1 MMRRA
6 LMLCL
11 FAACATPES
20 SLASD
25 RDASLY
31 QLHEKLLSQ
40 DGKAI
45 DLDVYRGKPVLVTMF
60 YATCPATC
68 PLIIDTLR
76 AVERKLDERASRV
89 LKLIGEIN
97 QGERGPTTAEYSAT
111 LTDVAMMMYLG
122 QYYAAKIRGAT
133 ELALFRKTRA
143 PEHQKKAVEHLRAAQ
158 QHWSSYS
165 DRSGHQYRNP
175 LWTNRVG
182 VVDWRELSDEVANDV
197 AIASQPLKAR

>member
-11 FAACATPES
+11 AACAMPGSS

-45 DLDVYRGKPVLVTMF
+45 NLDVYRGKPVLVSMF
-60 YATCPATC
+60 YASCPATC

-76 AVERKLDERASRV
+76 AVERKLDEPKRKQLRV
-89 LKLIGEIN
+89 LLVSIDPERDTPTALRKLAD
-97 QGERGPTTAEYSAT
+97 ERHIDTSRWT
-111 LTDVAMMMYLG
+111 LAHAD
-122 QYYAAKIRGAT
+122 AAAVRRIAA
-133 ELALFRKTRA
+133 AL
-143 PEHQKKAVEHLRAAQ
+143 
-158 QHWSSYS
+158 SI
-165 DRSGHQYRNP
+165 QYRKLP
-175 LWTNRVG
+175 DGQFSHSAIISALAADG
-182 VVDWRELSDEVANDV
+182 KIVVQSAELGHADPELLQ
-197 AIASQPLKAR
+197 AINAP